1 MTKIKR
7 IRYCRDEKVVKNF
20 SLKVRPIYHR
30 LPNRV
35 RAHVLL
41 CMLGYY
47 VEWHMRQALA
57 PLLFQDDDQLG
68 AENLRVSIVAPAQ
81 RSPKAQRKA
90 TTKQTE
96 HGTPVHSFSSLL
108 RDLGTVAKNT
118 LQPRATSGTN
128 FEMVTT
134 PTTTQKEAFEL
145 LRVGWT

>member
-1 MTKIKR
+1 MTAEFCTLWPGSQTGYK
-7 IRYCRDEKVVKNF
+7 
-20 SLKVRPIYHR
+20 SLISLGGP
-30 LPNRV
+30 
-35 RAHVLL
+35 VLT
-41 CMLGYY
+41 MDR
-47 VEWHMRQALA
+47 HMRHALA

-81 RSPKAQRKA
+81 RSPKAKRKA

-96 HGTPVHSFSSLL
+96 QGTPVHSFSSLL
-108 RDLGTVAKNT
+108 KDLGTVAKNT

-145 LRVGWT
+145 LGVGWT